1 MITTSWNEVEYTA
14 ADGKVYKKYVA
25 SNIDELYAEG
35 ERIAAENAANPQN
48 DAAKTLAGLTTS
60 QAIQL
65 RLDNYL
71 TLLRDERN
79 QLLLESDWTQG
90 IDSPLDSSKKTEW
103 QTYRQSL
110 RDLPSS
116 ATPKIDSLGDLDSTS
131 VTWPTKPS

>member
-14 ADGKVYKKYVA
+14 ADGQVYVKYVA

-35 ERIAAENAANPQN
+35 ERQAAENAANPQN

-71 TLLRDERN
+71 TLLRNDRN

-110 RDLPSS
+110 RDVTSGISS
-116 ATPKIDSLGDLDSTS
+116 VSDVENI
-131 VTWPTKPS
+131 TWPTKPS

>member
-14 ADGKVYKKYVA
+14 ADGKVYVKYVA

-35 ERIAAENAANPQN
+35 ERQAAENAANPQN

-90 IDSPLDSSKKTEW
+90 ADSVLNSTKKAEW

-110 RDLPSS
+110 RDITSGISS
-116 ATPKIDSLGDLDSTS
+116 VTDVENI
-131 VTWPTKPS
+131 TWPTKPS

>member
-14 ADGKVYKKYVA
+14 ADGKVYVKYVA

-35 ERIAAENAANPQN
+35 ERQAAENAANPQN

-71 TLLRDERN
+71 TLLRDDRN

-90 IDSPLDSSKKTEW
+90 IDSPLNSSKKTEW

-110 RDLPSS
+110 RDVTSGISS
-116 ATPKIDSLGDLDSTS
+116 VSDVENVI
-131 VTWPTKPS
+131 WPTKPS

>member
-14 ADGKVYKKYVA
+14 ADGQVYVKYVA

-35 ERIAAENAANPQN
+35 ERQAAENAAAPLKDIPKN
-48 DAAKTLAGLTTS
+48 LVGLTTA

-65 RLDNYL
+65 RLDNYID
-71 TLLRDERN
+71 LLRQKRN

-90 IDSPLDSSKKTEW
+90 ADSVLNPTKKAEW

-110 RDLPSS
+110 RDITSGIS
-116 ATPKIDSLGDLDSTS
+116 S
-131 VTWPTKPS
+131 VTDVENITWPNPPS

>member
-14 ADGKVYKKYVA
+14 ADGQVYKKYVA

-35 ERIAAENAANPQN
+35 EIQAAENAANPTN
-48 DAAKTLAGLTTS
+48 DIAKTLVGLSTT

-65 RLDNYL
+65 RLDNY
-71 TLLRDERN
+71 TDLLRQTRN

-90 IDSPLDSSKKTEW
+90 ADSVLNPTKKTEW

-110 RDLPSS
+110 RDITSGISS
-116 ATPKIDSLGDLDSTS
+116 VSDVENI
-131 VTWPTKPS
+131 TWPTPPS

>member
-14 ADGKVYKKYVA
+14 ADGKVYVKYVA

-35 ERIAAENAANPQN
+35 ERQAAENAANPQN

-110 RDLPSS
+110 RDITSGISS
-116 ATPKIDSLGDLDSTS
+116 VSDVENI
-131 VTWPTKPS
+131 TWPTKPS

>member
-35 ERIAAENAANPQN
+35 ERQAAENDANPAN
-48 DAAKTLAGLTTS
+48 DIPKVLSSLS
-60 QAIQL
+60 NDEAIQL

-71 TLLRDERN
+71 TLLRDDRN

-90 IDSPLDSSKKTEW
+90 ADSPLDSFKKTEW
-103 QTYRQSL
+103 QTYRQTL
-110 RDLPSS
+110 RDITSGIS
-116 ATPKIDSLGDLDSTS
+116 S
-131 VTWPTKPS
+131 VTDVENVNWPTPPS

>member
-14 ADGKVYKKYVA
+14 ADGKVYVKYVA

-35 ERIAAENAANPQN
+35 ERQAAENAANPQN

-71 TLLRDERN
+71 TLLRDDRN
-79 QLLLESDWTQG
+79 LLLLESDWTQG

-110 RDLPSS
+110 RDVTSGISS
-116 ATPKIDSLGDLDSTS
+116 VSDVENVI
-131 VTWPTKPS
+131 WPTKPS

>member
-35 ERIAAENAANPQN
+35 ERQAAENAANPPN
-48 DAAKTLAGLTTS
+48 DIAKTLAGLSTA

-65 RLDNYL
+65 RLDNY
-71 TLLRDERN
+71 TDLLRRTRN

-90 IDSPLDSSKKTEW
+90 ADSVLNSTKKAEW

-110 RDLPSS
+110 RDITSGISS
-116 ATPKIDSLGDLDSTS
+116 VTDVENI
-131 VTWPTKPS
+131 TWPTPPS

>member
-35 ERIAAENAANPQN
+35 ERISAENAANPQN

-71 TLLRDERN
+71 TLLRV
-79 QLLLESDWTQG
+79 
-90 IDSPLDSSKKTEW
+90 IP
-103 QTYRQSL
+103 
-110 RDLPSS
+110 
-116 ATPKIDSLGDLDSTS
+116 
-131 VTWPTKPS
+131 PT

>member
-35 ERIAAENAANPQN
+35 EKQAAENAANPTN
-48 DAAKTLAGLTTS
+48 DIAKTLVDLTTA
-60 QAIQL
+60 QAVQL
-65 RLDNYL
+65 RLDNYID
-71 TLLRDERN
+71 LLRQTRN

-90 IDSPLDSSKKTEW
+90 ADSVLNSTKKAEW

-110 RDLPSS
+110 RDITSGIS
-116 ATPKIDSLGDLDSTS
+116 S
-131 VTWPTKPS
+131 VTDVENITWPNPPS

>member
-1 MITTSWNEVEYTA
+1 M
-14 ADGKVYKKYVA
+14 
-25 SNIDELYAEG
+25 
-35 ERIAAENAANPQN
+35 ERQAAENAANPQN

-110 RDLPSS
+110 RDVTSGISS
-116 ATPKIDSLGDLDSTS
+116 VSDVENVI
-131 VTWPTKPS
+131 WPTKPS

>member
-14 ADGKVYKKYVA
+14 ADGKVYVKYVA

-35 ERIAAENAANPQN
+35 ERQAAENAANPQN

-110 RDLPSS
+110 RDVTSGISS
-116 ATPKIDSLGDLDSTS
+116 VSDVENVI
-131 VTWPTKPS
+131 WPTKPS